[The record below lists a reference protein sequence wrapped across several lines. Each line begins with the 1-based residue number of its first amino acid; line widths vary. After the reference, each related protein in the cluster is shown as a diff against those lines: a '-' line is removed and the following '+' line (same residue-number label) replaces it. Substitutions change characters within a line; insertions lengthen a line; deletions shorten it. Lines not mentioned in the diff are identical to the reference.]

1 MLSFAVTHQDE
12 GREEEGGGDRGE
24 NMKMHFTSLYPS
36 SGLDVVKRGGMDLLL
51 YVLYLIGY
59 GNI

>member
-1 MLSFAVTHQDE
+1 
-12 GREEEGGGDRGE
+12 
-24 NMKMHFTSLYPS
+24 MKMHFTSLYLR
-36 SGLDVVKRGGMDLLL
+36 SGLDIVKREEGMDLLL

>member
-12 GREEEGGGDRGE
+12 GSEGVGGDRGE

-36 SGLDVVKRGGMDLLL
+36 PGLDVMKRGGMDLLL

>member
-1 MLSFAVTHQDE
+1 
-12 GREEEGGGDRGE
+12 
-24 NMKMHFTSLYPS
+24 MKMHFTSLYPS
-36 SGLDVVKRGGMDLLL
+36 PGLDVMKRGGMDLLL